1 MNKIIWPIAALIG
14 CVFAYCKGSPQII
27 RIGQY
32 QWVESRLLSDTGLF
46 IVTRENHP
54 NYRVLS
60 ITDDGK
66 GDITLGYGHAGV
78 ANSSSS
84 GTFTCQVN
92 SWEGVAMDLSD
103 CLENEICYG
112 LECGDA
118 MCLAPWSGD
127 TLRITGWGWYFDP
140 LWTGTSCN
148 EIHLF
153 IYKEESYEY

>member
-1 MNKIIWPIAALIG
+1 MVPLIG
-14 CVFAYCKGSPQII
+14 SVFACCNGSPQII

-32 QWVESRLLSDTGLF
+32 QWVESQLVNDTGIY
-46 IVTRENHP
+46 IVTRENQP
-54 NYRVLS
+54 LYRVLS
-60 ITDDGK
+60 ITDDSN
-66 GDITLGYGHAGV
+66 GDITLGYGSAGHATYGQ
-78 ANSSSS
+78 NY
-84 GTFTCQVN
+84 TCQVN

-112 LECGDA
+112 LECGDTI
-118 MCLAPWSGD
+118 CISPWSGD

-140 LWTGTSCN
+140 LWTGTSCD